1 MLALVGRLLDALA
14 EPWVE
19 AEPVCAA
26 ETTPNWRQAWWR
38 GLQAAMVSGG
48 VHAVALALLAQFML
62 PGMQQ
67 VVPVLHFATVEREP
81 PPPPPELN
89 YVLAAPSEESRPT
102 LLSALALSTAPDVAN
117 DAEIV
122 SVMRPTEPIAEV
134 RVVEPLDNLQGFEL
148 DERIM
153 RAGTVGEEVVHVEGA
168 VDRLTY
174 EIMVRLEEGRVLVV
188 WLMDA
193 SLSLRAERA
202 EVAQRLEKVYRELE
216 ELGGTRGDDLHSA
229 VVSFGQQYQQLV
241 RPTGDHASVVQ
252 AIRSVAD
259 DESGIEN
266 VFSAVTAC
274 VEAFKHQRV
283 TERRQL
289 MFIIWTDESGDD
301 YARLEEAVDAC
312 RRGSIPVFVVGPSAM
327 FSKELGTMPYDHV
340 DGKTYWLPVCRGPDS
355 IRQELI
361 EVPYWFEGP
370 QYDSLHSGLGPF
382 ALTRLAAATGGAY
395 FIKDHARD
403 RVPFSLQTMRRYQP
417 EYDSIP
423 DYIHKVQKSPL
434 RRAVLQAVELTRQ
447 RKLRG
452 TPRLEFAPTGETYAR
467 ELQEAQQTAAY
478 NLFTL
483 QQALEAFGP
492 KGLEAHRER
501 EPSPRWRAWYD
512 LTYGRLL
519 AMNVRCNEYNWA
531 CAEMKGRG
539 ADFVDKKSNRW
550 KFVPDPTVH
559 CGSQY
564 VKQANE
570 AIRLLT
576 RCVQENPGTPWA
588 LLAQRELEH
597 PLGFVVQEAYVAPP
611 PPPKQR
617 PGNNAPPPRPNNEV
631 RTEQP
636 RMLPKPPPLPKL

>member
-1 MLALVGRLLDALA
+1 MLALVGRLFDALA

-19 AEPVCAA
+19 PGFKPDVPEPSG
-26 ETTPNWRQAWWR
+26 WRHAWWR
-38 GLQAAMVSGG
+38 GLQAAMVSGAL
-48 VHAVALALLAQFML
+48 HAVALALLAQFML
-62 PGMQQ
+62 PGVQH
-67 VVPVLHFATVEREP
+67 VLPILHLATVEREP

-102 LLSALALSTAPDVAN
+102 LLSAMALSTAPDVAN
-117 DAEIV
+117 DAEIL
-122 SVMRPTEPIAEV
+122 SVVRPTDPLAEA
-134 RVVEPLDNLQGFEL
+134 RVLEPLEDLKGFEL
-148 DERIM
+148 DERI
-153 RAGTVGEEVVHVEGA
+153 AHSGSVGEEVLHVEGA

-174 EIMVRLEEGRVLVV
+174 EIMTRLEENRVLVV

-193 SLSLRAERA
+193 SLSLRAERS
-202 EVAQRLEKVYRELE
+202 EVARRLEKVYHELQ

-229 VVSFGQQYQQLV
+229 VVSFGQEHRQLV
-241 RPTGDHASVVQ
+241 RPTGEHASVVQ

-259 DESGIEN
+259 DESGVEN
-266 VFSAVTAC
+266 VFSAVMAC
-274 VEAFKHQRV
+274 VDAFKHQRV

-301 YARLEEAVDAC
+301 YAHLEEAVDAC
-312 RRGSIPVFVVGPSAM
+312 RRSNIPVFVVGPSAM
-327 FSKELGTMPYDHV
+327 FSKELGTMPFEHV

-355 IRQELI
+355 IRQELV
-361 EVPYWFEGP
+361 EMPYWFDGP

-403 RVPFSLQTMRRYQP
+403 QVPFSLQTMRRYQP

-423 DYIHKVQKSPL
+423 EYIHKVQKSPL
-434 RRAVLQAVELTRQ
+434 RRAVLTAVELTRQ

-452 TPRLEFAPTGETYAR
+452 TPRLEFAPTAQTYAQ

-501 EPSPRWRAWYD
+501 EPSARWRAWYD

-539 ADFVDKKSNRW
+539 ADFVEKKSNRW
-550 KFVPDPTVH
+550 RFVPNPTVH
-559 CGSQY
+559 CGSQF

-570 AIRLLT
+570 AVRLLK
-576 RCVQENPGTPWA
+576 RCIEENPGTPWA

-597 PLGFVVQEAYVAPP
+597 PFGFVVEEAYVPP
-611 PPPKQR
+611 PPAPKQR
-617 PGNNAPPPRPNNEV
+617 PGNNAPPPPPSNEV
-631 RTEQP
+631 RQEQP